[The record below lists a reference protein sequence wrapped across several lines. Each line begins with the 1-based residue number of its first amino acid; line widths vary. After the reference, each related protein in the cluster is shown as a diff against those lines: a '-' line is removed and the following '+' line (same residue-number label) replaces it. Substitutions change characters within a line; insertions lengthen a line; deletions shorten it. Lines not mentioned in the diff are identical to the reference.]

1 MLQLQRRRA
10 LVTGAA
16 DGIGRAITEVFV
28 REGARV
34 LAVDLSAEKLDA
46 AFAGNE
52 AVTSIVLDVASPG
65 AAETLAGKA
74 GELLGGLDVLVNNA
88 GVPGELAMLHETS
101 DANWEHVF
109 SVNVDAVF
117 RLTRACVPLLR
128 VSMFGRIITTA
139 SVCAEYGL
147 RQQGAYVASKHA
159 VSGLMK
165 GFAIEL
171 GPDGVTANCI
181 NPANTVTGITRDWFS
196 PAQSAEG
203 QAYLSAA
210 SVLGRYS
217 QPEDLAA
224 AALYLASDG
233 GGYVTGQSI
242 TVDGGMTCRLPSL
255 SHVSRYE
262 EPVGTLGAME
272 TQV

>member
-1 MLQLQRRRA
+1 MPQLQGRRA

-16 DGIGRAITEVFV
+16 DGIGRAIAEIFA
-28 REGARV
+28 REGAQV
-34 LAVDLSAEKLDA
+34 LAVDLSAEKLTS
-46 AFAGNE
+46 AFAGHC
-52 AVTSIVLDVASPG
+52 AITPIVQDIALDE
-65 AAETLAGKA
+65 AAEILVAKA
-74 GELLGGLDVLVNNA
+74 QEVLGGLDILVNNA
-88 GVPGELAMLHETS
+88 GIPGDLAMLHETT
-101 DANWEHVF
+101 DANWNRVF
-109 SVNVDAVF
+109 AVNVDAVF
-117 RLTRACVPLLR
+117 HLTRACVPLLR
-128 VSMFGRIITTA
+128 SSRYGRIITTA

-147 RQQGAYVASKHA
+147 RLQGAYVASKHA

-171 GPDGVTANCI
+171 GPDGITANCI

-203 QAYLSAA
+203 QAYLDIA

-217 QPEDLAA
+217 QPVDLAA

-233 GGYVTGQSI
+233 GSYVTGQSI

-255 SHVSRYE
+255 SHTPRYE
-262 EPVGTLGAME
+262 EGA
-272 TQV
+272 

>member
-1 MLQLQRRRA
+1 MAQLAGRRA

-16 DGIGRAITEVFV
+16 DGIGRAITETFA

-34 LAVDLSAEKLDA
+34 IAVDIAAEKLGA
-46 AFAGNE
+46 AFADSDM
-52 AVTSIVLDVASPG
+52 VTPIVQDISLPD
-65 AAETLAGKA
+65 AAETLASNA
-74 GELLGGLDVLVNNA
+74 DALLGGLDILVNNA
-88 GVPGELAMLHETS
+88 GIPGDLAMLHETT
-101 DANWEHVF
+101 DENWDRVF
-109 SVNVDAVF
+109 TINVDAVF

-128 VSMFGRIITTA
+128 LSPHGRIITTA
-139 SVCAEYGL
+139 SVCAKYGL
-147 RQQGAYVASKHA
+147 RLQGAYVASKHA

-171 GPDGVTANCI
+171 GPDGITANCI

-203 QAYLSAA
+203 QAYLEIA

-233 GGYVTGQSI
+233 GSYVTGQSI

-255 SHVSRYE
+255 SHATRY
-262 EPVGTLGAME
+262 GE
-272 TQV
+272 TS

>member
-1 MLQLQRRRA
+1 MGQLEGRRA

-16 DGIGRAITEVFV
+16 DGIGRAIAETFAH
-28 REGARV
+28 EGARV
-34 LAVDLSAEKLDA
+34 LAVDLSADKLNT
-46 AFAGNE
+46 AFAGH
-52 AVTSIVLDVASPG
+52 AAITPIVQNIASEG
-65 AAETLAGKA
+65 AADALVARSS
-74 GELLGGLDVLVNNA
+74 ELLGGLDILVNNA
-88 GVPGELAMLHETS
+88 GIPGELAMLHETT
-101 DANWEHVF
+101 DENWRRVF
-109 SVNVDAVF
+109 AVNVDAVF

-128 VSMFGRIITTA
+128 SSSCGRIITTA

-147 RQQGAYVASKHA
+147 RLQGAYVASKHA

-171 GPDGVTANCI
+171 GPDGITANCI

-196 PAQSAEG
+196 PEQSNEG
-203 QAYLSAA
+203 RAYLDVA

-217 QPEDLAA
+217 HPEDMAA

-242 TVDGGMTCRLPSL
+242 TIDGGMTCRLPSL
-255 SHVSRYE
+255 SHATRY
-262 EPVGTLGAME
+262 
-272 TQV
+272 QS

>member
-1 MLQLQRRRA
+1 MAQLEGRRA

-16 DGIGRAITEVFV
+16 DGIGRAVAEAFA
-28 REGARV
+28 RDGARV
-34 LAVDLSAEKLDA
+34 LAVDISAEKLQS
-46 AFAGNE
+46 AFAGST
-52 AVTSIVLDVASPG
+52 AILPVAQDLVSDN
-65 AAETLAGKA
+65 AHETLVTTAS
-74 GELLGGLDVLVNNA
+74 ELLGGLDVLVNNA
-88 GVPGELAMLHETS
+88 GIPGDLAMLHETT
-101 DANWEHVF
+101 DANWNRVF
-109 SVNVDAVF
+109 AVNVDAVF

-128 VSMFGRIITTA
+128 SSRYGRIITTA

-147 RQQGAYVASKHA
+147 RLQGAYVASKHA

-171 GPDGVTANCI
+171 GSYGITANCI
-181 NPANTVTGITRDWFS
+181 NPANTVTGITRNWFS
-196 PAQSAEG
+196 PADSAEG
-203 QAYLSAA
+203 QAYLEIA

-217 QPEDLAA
+217 QPEDIAA

-255 SHVSRYE
+255 SHATRYDE
-262 EPVGTLGAME
+262 VA
-272 TQV
+272 

>member
-1 MLQLQRRRA
+1 MGQLEGRRA

-16 DGIGRAITEVFV
+16 DGIGKAITEAFA
-28 REGARV
+28 REGAQV
-34 LAVDLSAEKLDA
+34 LAIDVSGDKLNEAFARDAAIIPIVQDITAADAAEALTAKLDE
-46 AFAGNE
+46 F
-52 AVTSIVLDVASPG
+52 LC
-65 AAETLAGKA
+65 
-74 GELLGGLDVLVNNA
+74 GLDILVNNA
-88 GVPGELAMLHETS
+88 GIPGELALLQETT
-101 DANWEHVF
+101 DANWHRVF
-109 SVNVDAVF
+109 AVNVDAVF
-117 RLTRACVPLLR
+117 RLTRACIPLLQ
-128 VSMFGRIITTA
+128 SSKCGRIITTA

-147 RQQGAYVASKHA
+147 RLQGAYVASKHA

-171 GPDGVTANCI
+171 GQYGITANCI

-196 PAQSAEG
+196 PVQSSEG
-203 QAYLSAA
+203 RAYLDVA

-217 QPEDLAA
+217 NPEDIAA

-255 SHVSRYE
+255 SHATHD
-262 EPVGTLGAME
+262 PTD
-272 TQV
+272 

>member
-1 MLQLQRRRA
+1 MGQLEGRRA

-16 DGIGRAITEVFV
+16 DGIGRAIAETLA

-34 LAVDLSAEKLDA
+34 LAVDISAEKLANAFGRSVAITPMVQDIA
-46 AFAGNE
+46 AE
-52 AVTSIVLDVASPG
+52 K
-65 AAETLAGKA
+65 AAETLVAHA
-74 GELLGGLDVLVNNA
+74 VDVLGGLDILVNNA
-88 GVPGELAMLHETS
+88 GVPGDLALLHETT
-101 DANWEHVF
+101 DANWSRVF
-109 SVNVDAVF
+109 AVNVDAVF

-128 VSMFGRIITTA
+128 SSEHGRIITTA

-147 RQQGAYVASKHA
+147 RLQGAYVASKHA
-159 VSGLMK
+159 ASGLMK

-171 GPDGVTANCI
+171 GPYGITANCI

-203 QAYLSAA
+203 KAYLDNAT
-210 SVLGRYS
+210 VLGRYS
-217 QPEDLAA
+217 QPADLAA

-255 SHVSRYE
+255 SHATRYE
-262 EPVGTLGAME
+262 DG
-272 TQV
+272 

>member
-1 MLQLQRRRA
+1 MAQLQGRRA

-16 DGIGRAITEVFV
+16 DGIGRAIAETFA
-28 REGARV
+28 REGASV
-34 LAVDLSAEKLDA
+34 LAVDLSGEKLKAAFDGHPTITPVVQDIAADDA
-46 AFAGNE
+46 ADILAIQ
-52 AVTSIVLDVASPG
+52 AAQVLR
-65 AAETLAGKA
+65 
-74 GELLGGLDVLVNNA
+74 GLDILVNNA
-88 GVPGELAMLHETS
+88 GVPGDLALLHETT
-101 DANWEHVF
+101 DANWRHVF
-109 SVNVDAVF
+109 AVNVDAVF
-117 RLTRACVPLLR
+117 SLTRACVPLLR
-128 VSMFGRIITTA
+128 SSRFGRIITTA

-147 RQQGAYVASKHA
+147 RLQGAYVASKHA

-171 GPDGVTANCI
+171 GPDGITANCI

-196 PAQSAEG
+196 PVDSVKG
-203 QAYLSAA
+203 RRYLDIA

-255 SHVSRYE
+255 SHATRYK
-262 EPVGTLGAME
+262 GDA
-272 TQV
+272 

>member
-1 MLQLQRRRA
+1 MGQLKGRRA

-16 DGIGRAITEVFV
+16 DGIGKAIAETFA

-34 LAVDLSAEKLDA
+34 LAVDISAAKLND
-46 AFAGNE
+46 AFAGNP
-52 AVTSIVLDVASPG
+52 AITPIIQDIA
-65 AAETLAGKA
+65 TDNA
-74 GELLGGLDVLVNNA
+74 GEALAANANYALGGLDILVNNA
-88 GVPGELAMLHETS
+88 GIPGDLAMLHETTDES
-101 DANWEHVF
+101 WNRVF
-109 SVNVDAVF
+109 AVNVDAVF

-128 VSMFGRIITTA
+128 SSRHGRIITTS

-147 RQQGAYVASKHA
+147 RLQGAYVASKHA
-159 VSGLMK
+159 VTGLMK

-171 GPDGVTANCI
+171 GADGITANCI
-181 NPANTVTGITRDWFS
+181 NPANVVTGITRDWFA
-196 PAQSAEG
+196 PANSAEG
-203 QAYLSAA
+203 RAYLDIA

-217 QPEDLAA
+217 QPDDIAA

-255 SHVSRYE
+255 SHVERYDAAE
-262 EPVGTLGAME
+262 AI
-272 TQV
+272 

>member
-1 MLQLQRRRA
+1 MGQLEGRRA

-16 DGIGRAITEVFV
+16 DGIGRAIAETFA
-28 REGARV
+28 REGAQV
-34 LAVDLSAEKLDA
+34 LAIDVSDEKLNA
-46 AFAGNE
+46 AFAQD
-52 AVTSIVLDVASPG
+52 AAIIPIVQDVTATD
-65 AAETLAGKA
+65 AAETLVAKS
-74 GELLGGLDVLVNNA
+74 GELLGGLDILVNNA
-88 GVPGELAMLHETS
+88 GIPGKLALLEETT
-101 DANWEHVF
+101 DANWHQVF
-109 SVNVDAVF
+109 VVNVDAVF

-128 VSMFGRIITTA
+128 SSKCGRIITTA

-147 RQQGAYVASKHA
+147 RLQGAYVASKHA

-171 GPDGVTANCI
+171 GQYGITANCI

-203 QAYLSAA
+203 RAYLDVA

-217 QPEDLAA
+217 HPDDMAA

-233 GGYVTGQSI
+233 AAYVTGQSI

-255 SHVSRYE
+255 SHATRYE
-262 EPVGTLGAME
+262 S
-272 TQV
+272 